1 MNSVFINAFFFIWKF
16 TYPDDTDDIELNEV
30 CDVRDDGEWLDDD
43 DVCDIVD
50 VNEFR
55 LAVSPIIVD
64 GLFCTLSCRCVWKR
78 RRRGKK
84 EKIKWWTILTDGH
97 DHNAYGGYG

>member
-1 MNSVFINAFFFIWKF
+1 MTFDLICFFSAKYANELDFYRWTYFLFCFSIKNRRKF

-55 LAVSPIIVD
+55 LAVSPIIVN
-64 GLFCTLSCRCVWKR
+64 GLFGTFEDACEKR
-78 RRRGKK
+78 R
-84 EKIKWWTILTDGH
+84 KIK
-97 DHNAYGGYG
+97 

>member
-1 MNSVFINAFFFIWKF
+1 MNFCFLIKL

-43 DVCDIVD
+43 DVCDMVE

-55 LAVSPIIVD
+55 LAVSPTIVD
-64 GLFCTLSCRCVWKR
+64 GLLCTFERCACEKR
-78 RRRGKK
+78 RREKK
-84 EKIKWWTILTDGH
+84 MMNDLCDGH
-97 DHNAYGGYG
+97 DRSAWDG